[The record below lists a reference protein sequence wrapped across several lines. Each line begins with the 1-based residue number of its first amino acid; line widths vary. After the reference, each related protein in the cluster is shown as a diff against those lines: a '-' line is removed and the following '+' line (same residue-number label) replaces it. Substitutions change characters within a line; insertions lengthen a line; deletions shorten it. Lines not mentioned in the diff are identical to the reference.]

1 MYKFQILVLTFFLTL
16 FSVMAH
22 AAKTLTVYAPDYFVS
37 EWGPGPKIK
46 QAFENICDC
55 DLKYISGDPLS
66 RLMLEG
72 ANSKADI
79 LIGLNSDSML
89 KARKSELLAF
99 HSIVEPMP
107 QLPIEWKDNMFLPFN
122 WSYVSFV
129 FDNTKIVSPPKTFIE
144 LANDKQDYKI
154 VIQDPRSSPA
164 GLALILWVKTIY
176 GDQAP
181 EIWSKLSSKILTVT
195 KGWSEAYGM
204 FTAGEAEMVLSFTT
218 SPAYHQVV
226 ENDNSKS
233 ALIFD
238 DGHYIYL
245 ELAAK
250 VKESQNSDLAD
261 QFMEF
266 ILSPDFQ
273 SIIPLTNWSYPVK
286 LKREDWP
293 SAFLDLPYP
302 SKSIFLNEVEASKLI
317 PVAIDEWLTA
327 MSK

>member
-1 MYKFQILVLTFFLTL
+1 MI
-16 FSVMAH
+16 AH

-37 EWGPGPKIK
+37 EWGPGPKIEE
-46 QAFENICDC
+46 AFEKICGC

-72 ANSKADI
+72 KNSKADI

-89 KARKSELLAF
+89 KARKSDLLAP
-99 HSIVEPMP
+99 HNIVEPMP

-129 FDNTKIVSPPKTFIE
+129 FDNTKIAKPPKTFVE
-144 LANDKQDYKI
+144 LASDKQDYKI

-164 GLALILWVKTIY
+164 GLALILWIKTIY

-181 EIWSKLSSKILTVT
+181 EIWSKLSPKILTVT

-204 FTAGEAEMVLSFTT
+204 FTAGEAEMVLSFST

-250 VKESQNSDLAD
+250 VKGSQNSDLAD
-261 QFMEF
+261 QFMAF

-286 LKREDWP
+286 LKREVWP
-293 SAFLDLPYP
+293 SAFLDLPNP
-302 SKSIFLNEVEASKLI
+302 SKSIFLNEVEASELAPI
-317 PVAIDEWLTA
+317 AIDEWLSA

>member
-1 MYKFQILVLTFFLTL
+1 MYKFQILFFTFFLTHL
-16 FSVMAH
+16 SVMAH

-37 EWGPGPKIK
+37 EWGPGPKIEE
-46 QAFENICDC
+46 AFEKICDC

-72 ANSKADI
+72 VNSKADI

-89 KARKSELLAF
+89 KARKSELLAP
-99 HSIVEPMP
+99 HNIIEPMP
-107 QLPIEWKDNMFLPFN
+107 QLPMEWKDNIFLPFN

-129 FDNTKIVSPPKTFIE
+129 FDNTKIDKPPKTFVE
-144 LANDKQDYKI
+144 LASDKQDYKI

-164 GLALILWVKTIY
+164 GLALILWIKTVY

-181 EIWSKLSSKILTVT
+181 DIWSKLSPKILTVT
-195 KGWSEAYGM
+195 KGWSESYGM
-204 FTAGEAEMVLSFTT
+204 FTAGEAEMVLSFST

-250 VKESQNSDLAD
+250 VKGSQNSDLAD

-286 LKREDWP
+286 LKREAWP
-293 SAFLDLPYP
+293 SAFLDLPNP
-302 SKSIFLNEVEASKLI
+302 RKSIFLNEVEASELA
-317 PVAIDEWLTA
+317 PLAIDEWLSA